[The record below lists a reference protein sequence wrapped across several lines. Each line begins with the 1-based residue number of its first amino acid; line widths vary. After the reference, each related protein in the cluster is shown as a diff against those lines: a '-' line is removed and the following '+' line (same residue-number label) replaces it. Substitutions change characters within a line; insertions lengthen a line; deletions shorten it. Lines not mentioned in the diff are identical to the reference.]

1 MNCKYKLSSN
11 ERFCTMLHG
20 ECQFVDSGYGT
31 DCPIYQGYPDWD
43 KYVDPVGPLSS
54 EQPPEQQ

>member
-1 MNCKYKLSSN
+1 
-11 ERFCTMLHG
+11 MLHG